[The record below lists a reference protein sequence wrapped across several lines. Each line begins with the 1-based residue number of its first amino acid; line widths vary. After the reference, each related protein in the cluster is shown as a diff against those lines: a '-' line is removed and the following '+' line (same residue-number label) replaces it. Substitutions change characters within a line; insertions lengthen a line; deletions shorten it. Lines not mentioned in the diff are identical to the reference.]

1 MRLSRRR
8 DPDPLTT
15 MYASEA
21 TVRTLAK
28 NVGNRLAT
36 ELISA
41 VALAVDDEIDGRL
54 ATVYDW
60 PATKTDPLQ
69 SRIQSVANLMTAGRL
84 EQSSYAQV
92 EGAQEQKLS
101 YGRILELQG
110 IKLLNQI
117 VAGQVYVPGLDRTL
131 AVATSTPTRV
141 SDTKGYGGVKGS
153 GRR

>member
-1 MRLSRRR
+1 
-8 DPDPLTT
+8 
-15 MYASEA
+15 MYATEA

-41 VALAVDDEIDGRL
+41 VALGVDDEIDGRL

-60 PATKTDPLQ
+60 PATATDPVQ
-69 SRIQSVANLMTAGRL
+69 ARIRSVANLMTAGRL

-92 EGAQEQKLS
+92 EGQQEPKLS

-110 IKLLNQI
+110 LKLLDQI
-117 VAGQVYVPGLDRTL
+117 VSGKIYVPGLDRYIP
-131 AVATSTPTRV
+131 VMSSTPTKIG
-141 SDTKGYGGVKGS
+141 DTKGYGGVKGS

>member
-1 MRLSRRR
+1 
-8 DPDPLTT
+8 
-15 MYASEA
+15 MYATEA

-41 VALAVDDEIDGRL
+41 VALAVDAEIDGML

-60 PATKTDPLQ
+60 PAQADSPVQ
-69 SRIQSVANLMTAGRL
+69 EPIRSVANLMTAGRL

-92 EGAQEQKLS
+92 EGEQTQKLS

-110 IKLLNQI
+110 MQLLKKI
-117 VAGQVYVPGLDRTL
+117 VSGAVYVPGIDRTI
-131 AVATSTPTRV
+131 AVASSTPTKV
-141 SDTKGYGGVKGS
+141 NDTKGYAGVKGS
-153 GRR
+153 GRK